1 MAPRGTVIRDFKDLE
16 VWQRA
21 VELVVESYRITK
33 SFPSEE
39 RYGLIAQVRR
49 AAVSVP
55 SNIAEGRGRFGLRS
69 FLYHLSVSS
78 GSLMELETQLV
89 IAERLQYLTPADA
102 QALMERTA
110 EVRRLLAGMVRA
122 LRAKQRRAVT
132 DSQ

>member
-1 MAPRGTVIRDFKDLE
+1 
-16 VWQRA
+16 
-21 VELVVESYRITK
+21 
-33 SFPSEE
+33 
-39 RYGLIAQVRR
+39 
-49 AAVSVP
+49 
-55 SNIAEGRGRFGLRS
+55 
-69 FLYHLSVSS
+69 
-78 GSLMELETQLV
+78 MELETQLV

>member
-1 MAPRGTVIRDFKDLE
+1 MASRGTVIRDFKDLE